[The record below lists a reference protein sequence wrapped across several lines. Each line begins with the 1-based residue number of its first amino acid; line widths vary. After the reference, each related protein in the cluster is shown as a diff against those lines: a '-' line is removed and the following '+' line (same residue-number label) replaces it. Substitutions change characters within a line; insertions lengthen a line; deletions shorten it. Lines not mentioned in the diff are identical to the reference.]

1 MKNTSDTRYPMRRIH
16 IDRPELPGVGWVV
29 SREERT
35 IARNMSAGG
44 DCNIMLLLPPGRG
57 IRR

>member
-1 MKNTSDTRYPMRRIH
+1 MKNTSDTRYPMRRIV
-16 IDRPELPGVGWVV
+16 INRPELPTVGWVV

-35 IARNMSAGG
+35 VARNLSAGG
-44 DCNIMLLLPPGRG
+44 DCNIMLLLPPGRE